1 MKRFLLIS
9 LTLLIVASG
18 GVASGLCTNNVGL
31 DQYIA
36 NYAGINN
43 ACSIGDKLFYDFA
56 YSASEGPT
64 GTAPTASQAT
74 VLTDPGDGVTN
85 PGIIFSTGGFF
96 VSPGR
101 TLDATITYSVA
112 TLSGASIMK
121 GYDLSIAGSHT
132 AQPTGLGSGTVTESF
147 SNAPAGTP
155 LVTSV
160 GPLGAGVFSAHD
172 DFLPWASGTTVTTQ
186 VHLQS
191 PSSTPF
197 DIVTI
202 SVIQEHFPEGAGVPE
217 PYETLLIGSGLL
229 FFGVW
234 RKRVKSE
241 ETR

>member
-9 LTLLIVASG
+9 LTLLIMASG
-18 GVASGLCTNNVGL
+18 GIASTLCTYGGSL

-43 ACSIGDKLFYDFA
+43 ACQIGDKLFYDFA

-64 GTAPTASQAT
+64 GTAPTPSQT
-74 VLTDPGDGVTN
+74 TILTDPGDGVTN

-101 TLDATITYSVA
+101 ILDATITYSVA
-112 TLSGASIMK
+112 TLSGASVIE
-121 GYDLSIAGSHT
+121 GYDLSISGSHT

-172 DFLPWASGTTVTTQ
+172 DFLPWSGGTTVATQ
-186 VHLQS
+186 VHMQS
-191 PSSTPF
+191 PSSGPF
-197 DIVTI
+197 DLVTI
-202 SVIQEHFPEGAGVPE
+202 SVIQEHFSEAANVPE
-217 PYETLLIGSGLL
+217 PYETTLIGSGLL
-229 FFGVW
+229 FLGVW
-234 RKRVKSE
+234 RKRIRSE